1 MLKTISESNKD
12 SNKYYYGK
20 SIGLVEL
27 VEQLFW
33 TTFDSQKYDK
43 EVEKTVIGNRRIIVE
58 KYIDPLLDW
67 LKNSLPYHA
76 ETNIIKRYLKIIPS
90 LAYSIREA
98 DSNEMSCIFLSKYLL
113 MFQDI
118 VSSENID
125 KTNKLKTSSAIS
137 QTLNNRQIPL
147 DYFTINSVRLPMD
160 SSLKAHEHIDLK

>member
-1 MLKTISESNKD
+1 MLQNISESSKD

-20 SIGLVEL
+20 SLGLIDLVE
-27 VEQLFW
+27 ELFR
-33 TTFDSQKYDK
+33 TTFDSQKFNKDI
-43 EVEKTVIGNRRIIVE
+43 EKTVMKNRRFIVE
-58 KYIDPLLDW
+58 SFIDPLLEW

-118 VSSENID
+118 VSSENINQ
-125 KTNKLKTSSAIS
+125 TNKLKPTSTLSQALNSKQIS
-137 QTLNNRQIPL
+137 L
-147 DYFTINSVRLPMD
+147 DYFSINSVRLPMD
-160 SSLKAHEHIDLK
+160 SSLKGHEHICLK